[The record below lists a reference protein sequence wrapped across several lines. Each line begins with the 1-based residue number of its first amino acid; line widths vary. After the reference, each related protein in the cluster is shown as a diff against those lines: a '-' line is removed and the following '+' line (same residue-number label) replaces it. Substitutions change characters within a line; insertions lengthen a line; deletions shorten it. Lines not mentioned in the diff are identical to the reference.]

1 MERILNTMGIVLLL
15 LLSRDASAIGDPI
28 SGQEKA
34 ARCIE
39 CHAVDGNNPDPK
51 VPRLTGQL
59 PDYLFKQML
68 EFVSGQRKDH
78 IMSSMIKSVKTT
90 NELTDIAAYYSSLPI
105 MSGNGNQ
112 TPLGKQGK
120 SLFIQERCMYCHNFN
135 GRPDAS
141 YIGGAPVIGG
151 QNKEY
156 LLKVLKEVRSG
167 VRRADMHDLMKK
179 TLATQSD
186 QHIEAIAEY
195 LSGIK

>member
-1 MERILNTMGIVLLL
+1 
-15 LLSRDASAIGDPI
+15 
-28 SGQEKA
+28 
-34 ARCIE
+34 
-39 CHAVDGNNPDPK
+39 
-51 VPRLTGQL
+51 
-59 PDYLFKQML
+59 
-68 EFVSGQRKDH
+68 
-78 IMSSMIKSVKTT
+78 
-90 NELTDIAAYYSSLPI
+90 
-105 MSGNGNQ
+105 
-112 TPLGKQGK
+112 
-120 SLFIQERCMYCHNFN
+120 MYCHNFN

-156 LLKVLKEVRSG
+156 LLKVLKEIRSG